1 VLGVSKEENL
11 RMIRDSIAYL
21 TSLGRRVFFDA
32 EHFFDGFMTDPDY
45 AMATLEEA
53 AGAGVE
59 LLVLCDTNGGA
70 LPRDICSTVK
80 RVTGAFK
87 LPVAIHCHNDAGLAT
102 AGTLCAVSAGASQV
116 QGTMNGYGERC
127 GNANL
132 CEVIPNLMLKLGFDA
147 LNGKPLANL
156 TPAARYISEI
166 ANAALN
172 PRAPYVG
179 RSAFAHK
186 GGMHIDAMLKD
197 DRTFEHIS
205 PELVGNDRRYLISEM
220 AGRGAL
226 AAKLNALVPDITK
239 DSDEAAK
246 LTEMLKAL
254 ESDGYTFEDAES
266 SLELRILG
274 ALGRRASFFDVTD
287 FHVLSHLADGEDS
300 ARAYVKVRVDGM
312 DEITADQG
320 NGPIAAL
327 DKALRKAL
335 SRFFPDLNRMRL
347 SDFKVRVVGGSGTSS
362 KVRVHIES
370 TDESETWATVGVSG
384 NILEASFIALTD
396 SIEYMLIKNSRHA
409 RP

>member
-1 VLGVSKEENL
+1 
-11 RMIRDSIAYL
+11 
-21 TSLGRRVFFDA
+21 
-32 EHFFDGFMTDPDY
+32 
-45 AMATLEEA
+45 
-53 AGAGVE
+53 
-59 LLVLCDTNGGA
+59 
-70 LPRDICSTVK
+70 
-80 RVTGAFK
+80 
-87 LPVAIHCHNDAGLAT
+87 
-102 AGTLCAVSAGASQV
+102 
-116 QGTMNGYGERC
+116 
-127 GNANL
+127 
-132 CEVIPNLMLKLGFDA
+132 MLKLGIDA
-147 LNGKPLANL
+147 LNGKPLLNL
-156 TPAARYISEI
+156 TPTARYVSEI

-197 DRTFEHIS
+197 DRTFEHVS
-205 PELVGNDRRYLISEM
+205 PEMVGNDRRYLISEM

-226 AAKLNALVPDITK
+226 MMKINAISPEISK
-239 DSDEAAK
+239 DSAEAAK

-254 ESDGYTFEDAES
+254 EADGYTFEDAES
-266 SLELRILG
+266 SLELRVLG
-274 ALGRRASFFDVTD
+274 ALDRRIRFFEVAD

-300 ARAYVKVRVDGM
+300 ARAYVKVRVDGV

-335 SRFFPDLNRMRL
+335 ARFFPDLNRMRL

-370 TDESETWATVGVSG
+370 TDETQTWATVGVSG

-396 SIEYMLIKNSRHA
+396 SIEYMLMKNTRRA
-409 RP
+409 RA